1 VTAPQLLAHCDVLQE
16 AWLVNQVVFAGLLL
30 ICEAGARLSSDPAAM

>member
-30 ICEAGARLSSDPAAM
+30 ICEAGARLSSDPAVM